1 MSDFRSEQYGM
12 GRRGRGWDEARERG
26 FDFDRG
32 RSERDYLS
40 ERESGRD
47 FTRDLARAFRGGN
60 RDQSYMEMRTP
71 GRHGRRYIAELHE
84 APNGSGGGG
93 VGIAPVI
100 GAAAVAFIAGVAA
113 NGARKLAVEAV
124 ASGGKDWF
132 DTLTREHRTV
142 EHLFEQIQDSTARDG
157 AKRAMLLSKLNWA
170 LSKHAFE
177 EETVIYPELRMHDD
191 GARAKQLYNDHAEMK
206 VLLHELEVFPKQSDQ
221 WMAKM
226 RELQQMVLQHMREE
240 EEDIYPHFQ
249 QKLSESQNRKL
260 TMMLHKQGMKLA

>member
-1 MSDFRSEQYGM
+1 MVEIRTEHRGHGM
-12 GRRGRGWDEARERG
+12 GGHGQGQGGGHGLQDIGRDVARAFSGGGRDGWGQNWVEVRAPGRRGRRFVGELREA
-26 FDFDRG
+26 
-32 RSERDYLS
+32 
-40 ERESGRD
+40 
-47 FTRDLARAFRGGN
+47 AN
-60 RDQSYMEMRTP
+60 
-71 GRHGRRYIAELHE
+71 
-84 APNGSGGGG
+84 GGG
-93 VGIAPVI
+93 VGIGPVI

-113 NGARKLAVEAV
+113 NGARKLAVEAI

-132 DTLTREHRTV
+132 DTLAREHRAV
-142 EHLFEQIQDSTARDG
+142 EQLFEQIQETTARDG
-157 AKRAMLLSKLNWA
+157 AKRAMLLQKLNWA

-191 GARAKQLYNDHAEMK
+191 GARAKQLYADHADMK
-206 VLLHELEVFPKQSDQ
+206 TLLHELEVFPKQSDQ

-260 TMMLHKQGMKLA
+260 TMMLHRQGMKLA